1 MKTIILV
8 DGNALMH
15 RSYHGVNKGFIPV
28 WKGMKIGMVYGF
40 GSMLLHIIQHFRP
53 DTIIVTFDTKEKTFR
68 HEADANYKAQRE
80 KAPDDFYVQIPYI
93 YELLESFEIPVL
105 KLPGFESDDLIGTL
119 AHNADKKEHDV
130 KILSGD
136 LDFLQLISEN
146 VSLVRFNGRIE
157 QQIPYGPKETLA
169 RYGIEPKQMIDFKA
183 IVGDSSDNFKGI
195 VGIGP
200 KTATNLLQEFGTLDK
215 IYEHVEELAPKVRDK
230 FIEQKDQALH
240 CKMLATIKTDVPI
253 EYDLDA
259 KFELCPDK
267 TLAFLEKM
275 EFRSLVNRFHVLNRK
290 LAQPQK
296 IEQKKQSKKE
306 PNEEQLSMF

>member
-1 MKTIILV
+1 
-8 DGNALMH
+8 
-15 RSYHGVNKGFIPV
+15 
-28 WKGMKIGMVYGF
+28 
-40 GSMLLHIIQHFRP
+40 
-53 DTIIVTFDTKEKTFR
+53 
-68 HEADANYKAQRE
+68 
-80 KAPDDFYVQIPYI
+80 
-93 YELLESFEIPVL
+93 
-105 KLPGFESDDLIGTL
+105 
-119 AHNADKKEHDV
+119 
-130 KILSGD
+130 
-136 LDFLQLISEN
+136 
-146 VSLVRFNGRIE
+146 
-157 QQIPYGPKETLA
+157 
-169 RYGIEPKQMIDFKA
+169 
-183 IVGDSSDNFKGI
+183 
-195 VGIGP
+195 
-200 KTATNLLQEFGTLDK
+200 
-215 IYEHVEELAPKVRDK
+215 VRDK